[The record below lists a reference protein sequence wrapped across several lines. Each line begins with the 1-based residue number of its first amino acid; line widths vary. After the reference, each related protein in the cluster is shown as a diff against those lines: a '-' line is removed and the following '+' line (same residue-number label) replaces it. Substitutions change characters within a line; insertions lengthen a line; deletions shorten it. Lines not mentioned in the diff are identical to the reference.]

1 MNRNIHIE
9 DIKDQFT
16 FQLVNVLNELEE
28 QLAFVKARIEDL
40 AVELDMLNREPN
52 EEEMEIVDTAAQ
64 FNALAKILKYH
75 VKIELETR
83 KFELN

>member
-16 FQLVNVLNELEE
+16 FQLVSILNELEE

-64 FNALAKILKYH
+64 FNALAKTLKYH
-75 VKIELETR
+75 VKAELETR

>member
-16 FQLVNVLNELEE
+16 FHLVNILNELEE
-28 QLAFVKARIEDL
+28 QLAFVKATIEDL
-40 AVELDMLNREPN
+40 AVELDMLNREPD
-52 EEEMEIVDTAAQ
+52 EEEMKMVDTAAH
-64 FNALAKILKYH
+64 FNALANILKYH
-75 VKIELETR
+75 IKAELETR

>member
-1 MNRNIHIE
+1 MNKNIHIE
-9 DIKDQFT
+9 DIKEQFT

-64 FNALAKILKYH
+64 FNALAKTLKYH
-75 VKIELETR
+75 VKTELETR

>member
-64 FNALAKILKYH
+64 FNALAKTLKYH
-75 VKIELETR
+75 VKTELETR